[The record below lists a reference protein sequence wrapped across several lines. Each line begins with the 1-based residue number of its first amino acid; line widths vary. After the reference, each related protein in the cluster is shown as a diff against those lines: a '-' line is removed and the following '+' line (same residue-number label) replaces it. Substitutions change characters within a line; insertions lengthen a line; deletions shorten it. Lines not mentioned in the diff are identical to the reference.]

1 MIMIYQLPRITRLT
15 QITIDKNTRLK
26 IAVELPVAA
35 IIQKRWC
42 FGLSWDKRSHRY
54 AVPTIIF
61 SIIFCM
67 FTLGYPHDTPPAARF
82 SCFSWRLLSHK
93 NRGTKKSMILNSGEK
108 KTWEVPGYKSTITWG
123 CKKTRGKSL
132 FPEIVIVFFLLS
144 FFHVSDL
151 YAGICI
157 CSSNNR
163 REQWLDQSFYCLLSV
178 LESE

>member
-108 KTWEVPGYKSTITWG
+108 KTWEAPGYKSTITWG
-123 CKKTRGKSL
+123 CKKTPWKILVPWNCYR
-132 FPEIVIVFFLLS
+132 FF
-144 FFHVSDL
+144 
-151 YAGICI
+151 
-157 CSSNNR
+157 
-163 REQWLDQSFYCLLSV
+163 SFYRFSMFHTYTLEFAFV
-178 LESE
+178 LPITEESSGSTNHFTARSRC